1 MDNSTKKPAIY
12 KNGAHTKILGYSGSN
27 IRRVKTIMNV
37 NKSNNIIKFKNNN
50 HNNKNKDSIKSPPH
64 TKPFLNSENKSH
76 CFTIK
81 MKDRRVFSPIINFN
95 NKKNVQKSSTP
106 TNGKIIYNEYQN
118 KQKNNNKRE
127 FEANVKMIFNFL
139 ISTIYLSLYFLCSKI
154 LFGTPMPYIPPIG
167 TSLFIISFN
176 NVILSAIFIIIDQI
190 DYLEYLYFE
199 KIANNFL
206 KMIFNFSVIL
216 FTIKSLENMKLLS
229 FIILINMKPIIISF
243 LNIRESNKSHSYMDI
258 FCYFLFGLIC
268 ITEFFIENKIS
279 IIFTFILI
287 IIDTFDSFAKLNTN
301 TLHPYLTTF
310 GCSVIGI
317 SISPLIMVIRNDLLI
332 ISFSQYLLFLIIS
345 LAHFLSIYF
354 LSKYIQYSF
363 GIKFKI
369 LSTIIIYFIFII
381 YSLLLLRENN
391 TWSTYF
397 FFMFSLFINNYAV
410 LRNDSTNIQ

>member
-1 MDNSTKKPAIY
+1 
-12 KNGAHTKILGYSGSN
+12 
-27 IRRVKTIMNV
+27 
-37 NKSNNIIKFKNNN
+37 
-50 HNNKNKDSIKSPPH
+50 
-64 TKPFLNSENKSH
+64 
-76 CFTIK
+76 
-81 MKDRRVFSPIINFN
+81 
-95 NKKNVQKSSTP
+95 
-106 TNGKIIYNEYQN
+106 
-118 KQKNNNKRE
+118 
-127 FEANVKMIFNFL
+127 
-139 ISTIYLSLYFLCSKI
+139 
-154 LFGTPMPYIPPIG
+154 
-167 TSLFIISFN
+167 
-176 NVILSAIFIIIDQI
+176 
-190 DYLEYLYFE
+190 
-199 KIANNFL
+199 
-206 KMIFNFSVIL
+206 
-216 FTIKSLENMKLLS
+216 MKLLS

-345 LAHFLSIYF
+345 LAHFLNIYF

>member
-1 MDNSTKKPAIY
+1 MEDSTKKPAIY
-12 KNGAHTKILGYSGSN
+12 KNGAHTKILGYNSSN
-27 IRRVKTIMNV
+27 IRKVKTINKSYS
-37 NKSNNIIKFKNNN
+37 NIKSNNNNTF
-50 HNNKNKDSIKSPPH
+50 NNKNNISNSINSSPRN
-64 TKPFLNSENKSH
+64 KPIYLNSENKIYRNNLK
-76 CFTIK
+76 IK
-81 MKDRRVFSPIINFN
+81 EQKLLSPIIAYD
-95 NKKNVQKSSTP
+95 NKKNEQKNLTP
-106 TNGKIIYNEYQN
+106 PISKEYYKYLI
-118 KQKNNNKRE
+118 KQKNNNKRD
-127 FEANVKMIFNFL
+127 FETNVKMIFYFL

-154 LFGTPMPYIPPIG
+154 LFSTPMPYIPPIG

-206 KMIFNFSVIL
+206 KMIFNFSIIL

-243 LNIRESNKSHSYMDI
+243 LNIRESNKSHSFMDI

-268 ITEFFIENKIS
+268 VTEFFIENKIS

-287 IIDTFDSFAKLNTN
+287 IIDTFDSFTKLNTN
-301 TLHPYLTTF
+301 TLHPYLTTL
-310 GCSVIGI
+310 GCSIIGI

-332 ISFSQYLLFLIIS
+332 ISLSQYLLFLIIS
-345 LAHFLSIYF
+345 LTHFLNIYF

-381 YSLLLLRENN
+381 YSFLLLRENN
-391 TWSTYF
+391 TWCTYIF
-397 FFMFSLFINNYAV
+397 FIFSLFINNYAV